1 MRFMEWFS
9 NLFFG
14 SEGSIPHVIAVYAF
28 VIAIGNYLGKFK
40 VYGIS
45 LGVTFVLFVGLLM
58 GHLGVK
64 IEPVTM
70 NFIKEFGLVL
80 FVYTIGLQVGP
91 SFFSTFKHGGM
102 MLNGLSVGLITLTVA
117 TTLGI
122 YYISGGRVE
131 IPMMVGIM
139 QGAVTNTPGLG
150 AAVEALNQVEY
161 SGLPIGLGYAVAYP
175 LGIIGIL
182 LCYIVF
188 KFIFRIN
195 LDEENKELA
204 RQASEVAEEVSKMTI
219 KVTNRSLDGKT
230 VAQCVKLIGRKY
242 VVSRIVDNG
251 SLIVPAADTVIHVG
265 DYILVV
271 TAKADE
277 EAVLTFLGEED
288 KSFVWKDDDSSLVSR
303 RIVITRDEINGKR
316 IRNLKLR
323 SVYGVNITRVNRS
336 GVDLVA
342 SPELTLQVGD
352 KVMVV
357 GPIEAVNKAEKM
369 LGNTLKKLRYPHIIS
384 LFLGILAGVIVGSI
398 PIYIPNMPM
407 PAKLGMAGGPLIV
420 SIIVGRFGYKAKLI
434 SYTTHS
440 ANLMLREM
448 GISLFLASVGISAG
462 GQFIETLVHGDGLLW
477 VGYGA
482 IITIIPAVIICVMAR
497 KFFKLNY
504 GTIMGLIAGS
514 TTNPSALAYANQTAG
529 NDTPAVA
536 YSTVYPLTM
545 FLRIVIAQMLIL
557 IMV

>member
-1 MRFMEWFS
+1 MEWFS

-45 LGVTFVLFVGLLM
+45 LGVTFVLFVGLLL

-131 IPMMVGIM
+131 IPMMVGVM

-150 AAVEALNQVEY
+150 AAVEALNQVNY
-161 SGLPIGLGYAVAYP
+161 NGLPIGLGYAVAYP
-175 LGIIGIL
+175 FGIIGIL
-182 LCYIVF
+182 LCFIIF
-188 KFIFRIN
+188 KFIFRIDLEKEN
-195 LDEENKELA
+195 EELK
-204 RQASEVAEEVSKMTI
+204 RQAEEAAEDISKMTI

-230 VAQCVKLIGRKY
+230 VGHCVKLIGRKY
-242 VVSRIVDNG
+242 VVSRIYDNG
-251 SLIVPAADTVIHVG
+251 SLIVPAADTVIHAG
-265 DYILVV
+265 DYVLVV

-277 EAVLTFLGEED
+277 EAVLAFLGEED
-288 KSFVWKDDDSSLVSR
+288 KNFVWKDDESSLVSR
-303 RIVITRDEINGKR
+303 RIVITRDEVNGKR

-342 SPELTLQVGD
+342 SPDLTLQVGD

-384 LFLGILAGVIVGSI
+384 LFLGILAGVILGSI
-398 PIYIPNMPM
+398 PIYLPNMPM
-407 PAKLGMAGGPLIV
+407 PAKLGMAGGPLII
-420 SIIVGRFGYKAKLI
+420 SILIGRFGYKAKLI

-462 GQFIETLVHGDGLLW
+462 GQFLDTIVHGDGLLW

-482 IITIIPAVIICVMAR
+482 IITMIPAVIITVVAR
-497 KFFKLNY
+497 KFRKLNY

-545 FLRIVIAQMLIL
+545 FLRIVIAQLLIL
-557 IMV
+557 IMVS

>member
-1 MRFMEWFS
+1 MDWFH

-14 SEGSIPHVIAVYAF
+14 PASSIAHIVAVYAF
-28 VIAIGNYLGKFK
+28 VIAAGNYLGKFK

-45 LGVTFVLFVGLLM
+45 LGVTFVLFIGLLM

-64 IEPVTM
+64 IDHVTLD
-70 NFIKEFGLVL
+70 FIKEFGLVL

-91 SFFSTFKHGGM
+91 SFFSTFKQGGLR
-102 MLNGLSVGLITLTVA
+102 LNLLAVGLIALTIT
-117 TTLGI
+117 TTLSI
-122 YYISGGRVE
+122 YYIFGGRIE
-131 IPMMVGIM
+131 LPMMVGIM

-150 AAVEALNQVEY
+150 AAVEALNQVGYE
-161 SGLPIGLGYAVAYP
+161 GLSIGLGYAVAYP

-182 LCYIVF
+182 FCFMLI
-188 KFIFRIN
+188 KAIFRIDIDKEN
-195 LDEENKELA
+195 EELQKQSAGE
-204 RQASEVAEEVSKMTI
+204 AEDISKMTI
-219 KVTNRSLDGKT
+219 KITNHHLDGKT

-242 VVSRIVDNG
+242 VISRMVEND
-251 SLIVPAADTVIHVG
+251 SLIVPAADTVIHTG
-265 DYILVV
+265 DYVLVV
-271 TAKADE
+271 AAKADA
-277 EAVLTFLGEED
+277 EAVLAFLGEED
-288 KSFVWKDDDSSLVSR
+288 ASYIWKNDDSSLVSR

-316 IRNLKLR
+316 IRSLKLR

-342 SPELTLQVGD
+342 SPDLTLQVGD

-357 GPIEAVNKAEKM
+357 GPLESINKAEKM
-369 LGNTLKKLRYPHIIS
+369 LGNTLQKLRYPHIIS

-407 PAKLGMAGGPLIV
+407 PAKLGLAGGPLII
-420 SIIVGRFGYKAKLI
+420 SILVGRFGYKAKLI

-462 GQFIETLVHGDGLLW
+462 GQFIETLVDGDGLLW
-477 VGYGA
+477 VGLGF
-482 IITIIPAVIICVMAR
+482 IITFVPAFIICFVAR
-497 KFFKLNY
+497 KFCKMNY
-504 GTIMGLIAGS
+504 GSIMGLVSGS
-514 TTNPSALAYANQTAG
+514 TTNPSALAYATQTAG
-529 NDTPAVA
+529 NDSPAVA

-545 FLRIVIAQMLIL
+545 FLRIIIAQLLIL
-557 IMV
+557 IMMA